1 MIFDALRQIANNWLA
16 EVKPFVDAATLLHL
30 PVTSHQVLP
39 RQQDLETMSQVSIN
53 FRLPYP
59 ITAVEDNASCVVLID
74 PKPDLKGLDEQR
86 LFIDCMPLHADP
98 QHFNDP
104 AAVQALCDS
113 LEVKLATG
121 VYGISM
127 GMISSPAQ
135 RQGSWLAMSQ
145 LLWVVT
151 GSLTQQRTTIADF
164 EALPEPVKTAIQTG
178 STRNAMT
185 AIEEVI
191 AFRRCNNT
199 AMWHESFSA
208 HDDDGK
214 KQIP

>member
-16 EVKPFVDAATLLHL
+16 ELKPLVDAATLLHL
-30 PVTSHQVLP
+30 PITPHQVLP
-39 RQQDLETMSQVSIN
+39 REQDLQSMSEVSIN

-59 ITAVEDNASCVVLID
+59 ITAIEDNASCVVLID

-113 LEVKLATG
+113 LEVKLSAG

-135 RQGSWLAMSQ
+135 RQGSWLAVSQ

-164 EALPEPVKTAIQTG
+164 EALPESVKTSIQTG
-178 STRNAMT
+178 TTRNAMT

-191 AFRRCNNT
+191 ALRRSHNT
-199 AMWHESFSA
+199 STWHDSFPA
-208 HDDDGK
+208 HGDDGK
-214 KQIP
+214 KQSL

>member
-1 MIFDALRQIANNWLA
+1 MIFDALRQIASNWLA
-16 EVKPFVDAATLLHL
+16 EIKPFVDTATLLHL
-30 PVTSHQVLP
+30 PVTPHQVLP
-39 RQQDLETMSQVSIN
+39 RQQDLETMSEVSIN

-59 ITAVEDNASCVVLID
+59 ITAVEDNVSCVVLID
-74 PKPDLKGLDEQR
+74 PSPDLKGLDEQR

-98 QHFNDP
+98 QHFSDP

-113 LEVKLATG
+113 LEVTLPAG

-145 LLWVVT
+145 MLWVVT

-164 EALPEPVKTAIQTG
+164 DALPEPVKTAIQKG
-178 STRNAMT
+178 STRNALT
-185 AIEEVI
+185 AIEEII
-191 AFRRCNNT
+191 ALYRGST
-199 AMWHESFSA
+199 AAM
-208 HDDDGK
+208 
-214 KQIP
+214 

>member
-1 MIFDALRQIANNWLA
+1 MIFDALRQIASNWLA

-30 PVTSHQVLP
+30 PVTPHQVLP
-39 RQQDLETMSQVSIN
+39 RQQDLETMSEVSIN

-74 PKPDLKGLDEQR
+74 PRPDLKGLDEQR

-98 QHFNDP
+98 KQFNDP
-104 AAVQALCDS
+104 AAVQELCDS
-113 LEVKLATG
+113 LELKLATG

-191 AFRRCNNT
+191 AFHRYSTT
-199 AMWHESFSA
+199 AL
-208 HDDDGK
+208 
-214 KQIP
+214 

>member
-16 EVKPFVDAATLLHL
+16 EVKPLVDAATLLHL
-30 PVTSHQVLP
+30 PITPHQVLP
-39 RQQDLETMSQVSIN
+39 REQDLQSMSEVSIN

-59 ITAVEDNASCVVLID
+59 ITAIEDNASCVVLID
-74 PKPDLKGLDEQR
+74 PKLDLKGLDEHR
-86 LFIDCMPLHADP
+86 LFIDCMPLHANP

-113 LEVKLATG
+113 LELTLATG

-151 GSLTQQRTTIADF
+151 GSLTQQRSTIADF
-164 EALPEPVKTAIQTG
+164 EALSEPVKTAIQTG

-185 AIEEVI
+185 AIEEII
-191 AFRRCNNT
+191 AFHRYSTT
-199 AMWHESFSA
+199 AL
-208 HDDDGK
+208 
-214 KQIP
+214 